1 MYCSSLDY
9 VVFFET
15 KLGLLCCFH
24 GILLLIYVTIFFSLD
39 YCAIFFFFFYLCSF
53 LLDFAIADL
62 STNHNPE
69 VESVGTCS
77 IICLLMERSLVV
89 RRKV

>member
-1 MYCSSLDY
+1 ML
-9 VVFFET
+9 F
-15 KLGLLCCFH
+15 
-24 GILLLIYVTIFFSLD
+24 
-39 YCAIFFFFFYLCSF
+39 FFFFFYLCSF